1 MIGIEVPRYG
11 NKNYEHIR
19 NIFKYGALIIP

>member
-1 MIGIEVPRYG
+1 MIGIKVPRYG
-11 NKNYEHIR
+11 NKIDEYIR

>member
-1 MIGIEVPRYG
+1 MKGIELPWDG